1 MWPGWSR
8 DRKLTPL
15 SKALASPSQGCLGIP
30 RLVGE
35 PLFEVLIYMASYC
48 KLCIMLPEKIQN
60 CKIIVVVKL
69 FTDPSRPS
77 TLGRQS
83 DLHGAHGDIIQAK
96 QISLFRA

>member
-1 MWPGWSR
+1 
-8 DRKLTPL
+8 
-15 SKALASPSQGCLGIP
+15 
-30 RLVGE
+30 
-35 PLFEVLIYMASYC
+35 
-48 KLCIMLPEKIQN
+48 MLPEKIQN

-77 TLGRQS
+77 TMGRRS

>member
-1 MWPGWSR
+1 M
-8 DRKLTPL
+8 
-15 SKALASPSQGCLGIP
+15 
-30 RLVGE
+30 GE
-35 PLFEVLIYMASYC
+35 PLFEVLIYVASYC

-77 TLGRQS
+77 ALGRRS

-96 QISLFRA
+96 QISLFRS